1 MMQTSMSDDKRI
13 FQYLERWKQGWNCL
27 LWQSISLPTLW
38 RLRLSNI
45 CEKKKNVKLWRRMEC
60 GCTRS
65 TNCLRWVNTL
75 KCLSESCSVAPGYLR
90 QRLASGW
97 SRAKARGSL
106 HWKCT
111 KRRVLQNW
119 ISFFSFVWSIFHCP
133 ETSTAL
139 EFRSGQFYFFCP
151 C

>member
-27 LWQSISLPTLW
+27 LWQSLPSLW

-45 CEKKKNVKLWRRMEC
+45 CEKKKYVKLWRRMEC
-60 GCTRS
+60 GCIRS
-65 TNCLRWVNTL
+65 TNCLRWINTL
-75 KCLSESCSVAPGYLR
+75 KCLSESCSVPPDYLR

-119 ISFFSFVWSIFHCP
+119 ISFFSFVWSIFHYP

-139 EFRSGQFYFFCP
+139 EFLSCNVNFTFFCP